1 MLPYPP
7 GVSGG
12 GGGGAAEMGKRKSMS
27 PSPASASGRA
37 NTNAGNGSGSR
48 SIRMGG
54 SAVKGSKGSASPPAS
69 SHPLTGF
76 LNAISNVSMGSRGS
90 KGGSRGSRPSS
101 RRAVSARTPS
111 RKVAGGRGGG
121 GGGDVAGDG
130 GGGST
135 RSAGGARGRS
145 GSDGKNKGSVR
156 MGSGSGPRTGQGQ
169 PSVRHPA
176 GQTTGGVRGGT
187 SRSFRNTNVRNNP
200 NNINNNNN
208 NNNGSGWVSRQVSGA
223 LDGRA
228 SMLANSYSAAAQL
241 AASVV
246 ASLTMQQ
253 QISPGASF
261 APRRSFL
268 PPVSRARSR
277 HPSMLPGGRRYFQNM
292 LTLPPPP
299 LLSLLSRTQVHF
311 PRVLHSTNDQYI
323 LPYAHLSTHTLIYLR
338 NLFLKHLL
346 PFFSFCFLFYFYFSY
361 VVSVKSVVDI
371 FVRKTRQR

>member
-12 GGGGAAEMGKRKSMS
+12 GTAGGGGGGAEMGKRKSI
-27 PSPASASGRA
+27 SPARQSGKG
-37 NTNAGNGSGSR
+37 NINAGSGSGGK
-48 SIRMGG
+48 SIRMGSSSG
-54 SAVKGSKGSASPPAS
+54 RRPSHVKGSKGSASPPAS
-69 SHPLTGF
+69 SHPLAGF
-76 LNAISNVSMGSRGS
+76 LVAISNISMGSRGS

-111 RKVAGGRGGG
+111 RKAAGGG
-121 GGGDVAGDG
+121 GGESDVAGGG

-145 GSDGKNKGSVR
+145 WKNKGSVQ
-156 MGSGSGPRTGQGQ
+156 MGSGSGPRSGPGQGQ

-176 GQTTGGVRGGT
+176 GQTTGGVRGGN
-187 SRSFRNTNVRNNP
+187 SRSFRTTNVRNNP
-200 NNINNNNN
+200 NNNNNNNN

-223 LDGRA
+223 MDARA
-228 SMLANSYSAAAQL
+228 SILSNSYSAAAQL

-253 QISPGASF
+253 QLSPNASF

-277 HPSMLPGGRRYFQNM
+277 HPSMLPGGRRSLQN
-292 LTLPPPP
+292 
-299 LLSLLSRTQVHF
+299 R
-311 PRVLHSTNDQYI
+311 
-323 LPYAHLSTHTLIYLR
+323 
-338 NLFLKHLL
+338 
-346 PFFSFCFLFYFYFSY
+346 
-361 VVSVKSVVDI
+361 
-371 FVRKTRQR
+371 